1 MLTDQIRASTRQNI
15 QGTFLNKVT
24 IFNIKKKN
32 LKRKTFIIQTT
43 LRKKKEKKIE
53 IEEKDKDTKKE

>member
-24 IFNIKKKN
+24 IFNIKKN